1 MARTA
6 RPSSRQL
13 KAELCSLYR
22 EIMWLARRQGVSAS
36 DARAWY
42 THIRAE
48 KLKREIRSFS
58 GKVSE
63 AALNDRDDLRL
74 EHYRRIQTSLTGLVR
89 RHLDEGLNDPDEF
102 ITLLLKCECVHI
114 VTREE
119 NYAIMRHKGKY
130 VAAGVKL
137 VPWSRI
143 PPEAR
148 QYLWKRMLRGRVCN
162 ASSFAP
168 EA

>member
-6 RPSSRQL
+6 RTPSGPL
-13 KAELCSLYR
+13 KAGLCSLYR
-22 EIMWLARRQGVSAS
+22 EVMWLARRDGVSAS

-42 THIRAE
+42 THVRAE

-63 AALNDRDDLRL
+63 AALNDKDDLRL
-74 EHYRRIQTSLTGLVR
+74 EHYRRIQTSLTGLVK
-89 RHLDEGLNDPDEF
+89 RHVEENINDPDEF
-102 ITLLLKCECVHI
+102 MALLLKCECVHI

-130 VAAGVKL
+130 SSAGVKL

-143 PPEAR
+143 PTEAR
-148 QYLWKRMLRGRVCN
+148 HYLWKRMLRGRVCN
-162 ASSFAP
+162 ASSFGP
-168 EA
+168 ET